1 MYCSLC
7 PLFSY
12 YFIQKYD
19 LCRSFKINNIM
30 KAKFFQALA
39 VAIALLIAF
48 PAFGRSLQWRGDWKK
63 PSKPRSIEIP
73 IIGNIEEATE
83 TLTLDFQSDLGD
95 VIVSITDTSGNII
108 YQESVQTDVTPSV
121 TISLDGLDAD
131 GGTVSV
137 TDGENLVYGIITF

>member
-1 MYCSLC
+1 
-7 PLFSY
+7 
-12 YFIQKYD
+12 
-19 LCRSFKINNIM
+19 M
-30 KAKFFQALA
+30 KVKFFQALA

-48 PAFGRSLQWRGDWKK
+48 PAFAAKKIMWDGFWKK

-73 IIGNIEEATE
+73 IIGNIDETTE

-95 VIVSITDTSGNII
+95 VVVSITDASGNVV

-121 TISLDGLDAD
+121 TISLEGLDAN

-137 TDGENLVYGIITF
+137 TDGENLIYGLINL

>member
-1 MYCSLC
+1 
-7 PLFSY
+7 
-12 YFIQKYD
+12 
-19 LCRSFKINNIM
+19 M
-30 KAKFFQALA
+30 KAKFFQTLA

-137 TDGENLVYGIITF
+137 TDGENLVYGIINL